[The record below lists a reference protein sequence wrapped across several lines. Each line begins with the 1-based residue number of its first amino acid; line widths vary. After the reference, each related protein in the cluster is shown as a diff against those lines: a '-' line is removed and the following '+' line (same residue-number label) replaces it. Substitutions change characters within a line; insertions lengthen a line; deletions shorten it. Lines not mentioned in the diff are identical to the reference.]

1 MKSLT
6 TAVGESTGR
15 YQTKKI
21 EMNEDKIA
29 AVNENSLSQ
38 MGKCQVFSG
47 EYMAGYAFMNVFIA
61 SIGCGLSEIPMLND
75 PSDVCISQ
83 FANSPKF

>member
-29 AVNENSLSQ
+29 AVNENSLS
-38 MGKCQVFSG
+38 
-47 EYMAGYAFMNVFIA
+47 
-61 SIGCGLSEIPMLND
+61 
-75 PSDVCISQ
+75 
-83 FANSPKF
+83 